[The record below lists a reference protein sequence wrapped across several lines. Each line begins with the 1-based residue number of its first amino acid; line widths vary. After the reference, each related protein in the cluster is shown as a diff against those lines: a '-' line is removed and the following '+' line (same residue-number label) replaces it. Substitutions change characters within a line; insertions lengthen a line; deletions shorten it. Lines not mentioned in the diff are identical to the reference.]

1 MFYIMVTIGDQ
12 PFALAN
18 KTENSRDIKVIKQN
32 SNIYINFSLVN
43 VVQSFL
49 FIIFQ
54 WQLNLNHN
62 Y

>member
-12 PFALAN
+12 AFALAN

-49 FIIFQ
+49 FIILQ
-54 WQLNLNHN
+54 
-62 Y
+62 

>member
-12 PFALAN
+12 AFALAN